1 MASLCEDIK
10 ELLMGKVLRQE
21 GRHED

>member
-1 MASLCEDIK
+1 MASLCEDVK

>member
-1 MASLCEDIK
+1 MASLYEDLR

>member
-1 MASLCEDIK
+1 MASLCEDVK
-10 ELLMGKVLRQE
+10 ELLIGKVLRQE